1 MVIRRIGD
9 VATMIVNRLNV
20 LIEVILVHKVNHV
33 LVGRV
38 FRSDMLTI
46 LEVIVLIDSVV
57 PSSLLVLGC
66 VIILVWR
73 VLMADMM
80 SSRDA
85 IFTKLMVHRLMN
97 CVMNWLKVV
106 HWLGVVSTIVVIIL
120 MRLLVI
126 GVVDITSVSD
136 TIAHGLFFLR
146 LRRAL
151 VNFIEGF
158 VLDWWEMHGMING
171 GPLSV
176 RL

>member
-46 LEVIVLIDSVV
+46 LEVVVLIDSVV

-158 VLDWWEMHGMING
+158 VLGWWEMHGMING

>member
-1 MVIRRIGD
+1 
-9 VATMIVNRLNV
+9 MIVNRLNM

-38 FRSDMLTI
+38 FRRDMLTI
-46 LEVIVLIDSVV
+46 LEVIVLIGSIV

-66 VIILVWR
+66 VIIFVWR

-97 CVMNWLKVV
+97 CMMNWLKVV
-106 HWLGVVSTIVVIIL
+106 NWLDMVSTIVVIIL

-126 GVVDITSVSD
+126 GVVDITSISD

-146 LRRAL
+146 LWRAL
-151 VNFIEGF
+151 INFIVGF
-158 VLDWWEMHGMING
+158 VLGWWEMHGMINS